1 MSSLY
6 ISDDTLQYTSP
17 IQLANTL
24 WADTDWIAEEAF
36 NGLRTLITSYP
47 KNNTLFVA
55 KKCCNGYGLGKS
67 LTNNLQHL
75 KELSLYEKL
84 GDCALDCVLIHDHK
98 EYLLPLFD
106 MGSLGADNLNYEHG
120 PFKVVL
126 IDILKFKGV
135 DIRNEPWKVRRV
147 YLEDAYRKINSPC
160 VLLAEA
166 VNMGKREF
174 FEQISASGSKGV
186 VLKHTEAVYKPGYT
200 REFLEVRSNS
210 RQSKNVTIQEGFK
223 FAPVMGG
230 QKSTGSFDFDT
241 YLAMQ
246 TLDQPHNIKKLLDS

>member
-6 ISDDTLQYTSP
+6 ISDDKLQYTSP

-24 WADTDWIAEEAF
+24 WSDINWIVEEAF

-47 KNNTLFVA
+47 QNNSIFVS
-55 KKCCNGYGLGKS
+55 KKCCNGYSLGKA

-75 KELSLYEKL
+75 KDLPLFEKL
-84 GDCALDCVLIHDHK
+84 GYCELDCVLIHEHK
-98 EYLLPLFD
+98 DYLLSLFD
-106 MGSLGADNLNYEHG
+106 IGSLGADNLNYEHG

-147 YLEDAYRKINSPC
+147 YLEDTYRKIDSPH

-166 VNMGKREF
+166 VNSSKREF
-174 FEQISASGSKGV
+174 FEQISTLGSKGM
-186 VLKHTEAVYKPGYT
+186 VLKNTEALYRPGYS
-200 REFLEVRSNS
+200 REFLEVRSNN
-210 RQSKNVTIQEGFK
+210 RVFKNATIQEGFK
-223 FAPVMGG
+223 FAPVVGG
-230 QKSTGSFDFDT
+230 QSVTSGFDFNT

-246 TLDQPHNIKKLLDS
+246 ALDRKENISKLLGS